1 MNKDKIGERD
11 VYTFPIY
18 RPDDAEA
25 FAKNQ
30 RAAGRDAEL
39 KTDKMPT
46 PWGEM
51 PVIRVLV
58 GPRPGAGVIAASI
71 KKSKQRRQQ

>member
-1 MNKDKIGERD
+1 MKTKIGERD

-30 RAAGRDAEL
+30 RGLGRDVEL
-39 KTDKMPT
+39 KEQKMPT
-46 PWGEM
+46 PWGDM
-51 PVIRVLV
+51 TVIRVLV
-58 GPRPGAGVIAASI
+58 GPRPGAGVHAASI
-71 KKSKQRRQQ
+71 KKSKERKQQ